1 MDPTVYNIILTV
13 AAAFFAVS
21 FLIVMWRIMVGP
33 NSMDRLLGMD
43 GFVAMFQ
50 CGCAI
55 YIAWSLNT
63 SIVNAMMVVALLGFI
78 STVAATRF
86 RRRDSQ

>member
-1 MDPTVYNIILTV
+1 MDATLYNGILLV
-13 AAAFFAVS
+13 IAALFALS
-21 FLIVMWRIMVGP
+21 FLIVLWRIVVGP

-63 SIVNAMMVVALLGFI
+63 SIVNAMMVIALLGFI